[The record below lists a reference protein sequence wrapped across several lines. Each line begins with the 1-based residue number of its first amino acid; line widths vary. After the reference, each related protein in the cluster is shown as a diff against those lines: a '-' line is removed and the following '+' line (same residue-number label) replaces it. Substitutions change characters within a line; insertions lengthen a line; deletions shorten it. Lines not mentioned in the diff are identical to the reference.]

1 VFSEGKE
8 KLNFIVKRGQ
18 NQLFRYR
25 VLIADRALTPDEMEK
40 QYQTWIEEAVR

>member
-1 VFSEGKE
+1 M
-8 KLNFIVKRGQ
+8 KRGQ

-25 VLIADRALTPDEMEK
+25 VLIADRAMTPAEMET